1 MRMTKPVLTSIV
13 AAVAAASIL
22 TACGKSKEQ
31 EALEAAAAKM
41 AEAAKKMEEV
51 SKSAKSGAPA
61 TPQEAIKQGADAMAA
76 ASAMMGAAM
85 GAGGDG
91 KGAVEPVDFRLLK
104 DLLPDSI
111 AGLKRG
117 EVSGERAGAAGI
129 KVSHAEAR
137 YGEGGGTRL
146 RLKITD
152 AGTMS
157 GFAGMAS
164 AAWAMVDIDRETD
177 RGYEKTS
184 TVGGRRMH
192 EKWNSKDKRGEVD
205 VIVGGRFIV
214 ELRGT
219 GIEMNELKQAVSA
232 VDFKKLEALKNAPAT
247 AAAK

>member
-13 AAVAAASIL
+13 AAVASALIL

-61 TPQEAIKQGADAMAA
+61 TPQEAMKQGADAMAA
-76 ASAMMGAAM
+76 ASAMMGAVM
-85 GAGGDG
+85 GGDG